1 MINHIKFL
9 VGTGF
14 GAGLLPRA
22 PGTFASLCALV
33 PVYLLLSNNLP
44 LYVLLFFAL
53 AIGLTFWVE
62 SYFNSNYGKDPAL
75 LVTDEWAGQ
84 TLVFLCLVLTGYTGI
99 TVTILA
105 AGFILFRIFDIWKP
119 FGINRLQNLTGGF
132 GVLADDLLAGFYA
145 FICLKSLIFAW
156 PEIA

>member
-1 MINHIKFL
+1 MINRIKFFA
-9 VGTGF
+9 GTGL
-14 GAGLLPRA
+14 GAGLVPRA
-22 PGTFASLCALV
+22 PGTFASLCALL
-33 PVYLLLSNNLP
+33 PVYLLLSNNQP

-53 AIGLTFWVE
+53 AVGLTFWVE
-62 SYFNSNYGKDPAL
+62 SYFNHNYGKDPSI

-84 TLVFLCLVLTGYTGI
+84 ALVFLCLIFTGYTGI
-99 TVTILA
+99 TFTILI

-119 FGINRLQNLTGGF
+119 FGINRLQNLPGGF